1 MSARAGTLV
10 PENLTLSGH
19 GAALLQRDA
28 AVDRGRAGHATAAPS
43 APTSE
48 LSRELYCLQGI
59 PVGAGEMNEV
69 LQRIETAAATR
80 SPFLISTPN
89 VKLISSELGGWFIR
103 LTQVPV
109 YLGGNV

>member
-10 PENLTLSGH
+10 PENLTLLGH

-28 AVDRGRAGHATAAPS
+28 AVDRGCAGHSTAALSVP
-43 APTSE
+43 ASE
-48 LSRELYCLQGI
+48 LSREVHCLQGI
-59 PVGAGEMNEV
+59 PVDAVDMNEV
-69 LQRIETAAATR
+69 VQRFETAAATR

-89 VKLISSELGGWFIR
+89 VKLISSELGVIR
-103 LTQVPV
+103 LMQVPV